1 MIFKKLIHQVKS
13 FVSNFS
19 RKKVFLLF
27 LFLFFVLIGLFYFQQ
42 GKMQREMEL
51 KVQFIEQKNMLRDE
65 LDDLIDEHDNLL
77 DEYGDLN
84 NQLEDK
90 DSIIQSQISEIRGL
104 IRTKNDLKKAKEKIK
119 ILKSISA
126 RYLDNIDSL
135 FLINEELILIKDS
148 VIKVNKNI
156 NWKNYKLNKKNE
168 ELAEKVSKGSVLEFT
183 DLDIKTKRYRNTGSE
198 VVTRSAKK
206 VQKFVV
212 CFTVGA
218 NQISTAETKRV
229 YMQLIHEET
238 SLIKGIDAISS
249 TLSDSTI
256 DVTTFADFEY
266 NNVALDFCFE
276 WERVEK
282 LESGNYLVKLIIED
296 KIVIQNNLK
305 LR

>member
-1 MIFKKLIHQVKS
+1 MIFKKLIHIIRL
-13 FVSNFS
+13 FFLNFS
-19 RKKVFLLF
+19 IKKLIIIFM
-27 LFLFFVLIGLFYFQQ
+27 FLFFVLIGFFYFQQ
-42 GKMQREMEL
+42 VKIQREMEL

-77 DEYGDLN
+77 NEYGDLN

-104 IRTKNDLKKAKEKIK
+104 IRTNNDLKKAKEKIK
-119 ILKSISA
+119 ILKSISK
-126 RYLDNIDSL
+126 RYLANIDSL

-156 NWKNYKLNKKNE
+156 NWKNFKLNKKNK

-206 VQKFVV
+206 VQKIVV

-229 YMQLIHEET
+229 YMQLIHEKT

-256 DVTTFADFEY
+256 DVTTFADFE
-266 NNVALDFCFE
+266 
-276 WERVEK
+276 
-282 LESGNYLVKLIIED
+282 
-296 KIVIQNNLK
+296 
-305 LR
+305 

>member
-1 MIFKKLIHQVKS
+1 MIFKKLIYQVKS

-19 RKKVFLLF
+19 RKKVFILF
-27 LFLFFVLIGLFYFQQ
+27 LFLFFILIGFFYFQQ

-84 NQLEDK
+84 NQLEEK

-206 VQKFVV
+206 VQKIVV

>member
-1 MIFKKLIHQVKS
+1 
-13 FVSNFS
+13 
-19 RKKVFLLF
+19 
-27 LFLFFVLIGLFYFQQ
+27 
-42 GKMQREMEL
+42 
-51 KVQFIEQKNMLRDE
+51 MLRDE

-206 VQKFVV
+206 VQKIVV

>member
-1 MIFKKLIHQVKS
+1 MIFKKLIHI
-13 FVSNFS
+13 FRLFISNFS
-19 RKKVFLLF
+19 RKKLIIIF
-27 LFLFFVLIGLFYFQQ
+27 LFLFFVLIGFFYFQK

-65 LDDLIDEHDNLL
+65 LDDLIDDHDNLL
-77 DEYGDLN
+77 YEYGDLN

-90 DSIIQSQISEIRGL
+90 DSVIQSQISEIRGL

-119 ILKSISA
+119 ILKSISK

-206 VQKFVV
+206 VQKIVF

-238 SLIKGIDAISS
+238 SLIKGIDSISS
-249 TLSDSTI
+249 TLSDSII

-266 NNVALDFCFE
+266 NNVASDFCFE
-276 WERVEK
+276 WERVAK

-296 KIVIQNNLK
+296 RIVIQNNFK

>member
-183 DLDIKTKRYRNTGSE
+183 DLDVKTKRYRNTGSE

-206 VQKFVV
+206 VQKIVV

-238 SLIKGIDAISS
+238 FLIKGIDAISS

>member
-1 MIFKKLIHQVKS
+1 MIFKKLIHI
-13 FVSNFS
+13 FRLFISNFS
-19 RKKVFLLF
+19 RKKLIIIF
-27 LFLFFVLIGLFYFQQ
+27 LFLFFVLIGFFYFQK

-65 LDDLIDEHDNLL
+65 LDDLIDDHDNLL
-77 DEYGDLN
+77 YEYGDLN

-119 ILKSISA
+119 ILKSISK

-135 FLINEELILIKDS
+135 FLINEELILIKVS

-206 VQKFVV
+206 VQKIVF

-238 SLIKGIDAISS
+238 SLIKGIDSISS
-249 TLSDSTI
+249 TLSDSII

-266 NNVALDFCFE
+266 NNVASDFCFE

-296 KIVIQNNLK
+296 RIVIQNNFK

>member
-19 RKKVFLLF
+19 RKKVFILF
-27 LFLFFVLIGLFYFQQ
+27 LFLFFILIGFFYFQQ

-206 VQKFVV
+206 VQKIVF

-238 SLIKGIDAISS
+238 SLIKGIDSISS
-249 TLSDSTI
+249 TLSDSII

-266 NNVALDFCFE
+266 NNVASDFCFE

-296 KIVIQNNLK
+296 RIVIQNNFK

>member
-1 MIFKKLIHQVKS
+1 
-13 FVSNFS
+13 
-19 RKKVFLLF
+19 
-27 LFLFFVLIGLFYFQQ
+27 
-42 GKMQREMEL
+42 MQREMEL

-206 VQKFVV
+206 VQKIVF

-238 SLIKGIDAISS
+238 SLIKGIDSISS
-249 TLSDSTI
+249 TLSDSII

-266 NNVALDFCFE
+266 NNVASDFCFE

-296 KIVIQNNLK
+296 RIVIQNNFK

>member
-1 MIFKKLIHQVKS
+1 MIFKKLIHI
-13 FVSNFS
+13 FRLFISNFS
-19 RKKVFLLF
+19 RKKLIIIF
-27 LFLFFVLIGLFYFQQ
+27 LFLFFVLIGFFYFQK

-206 VQKFVV
+206 VQKIVV